1 MRLPLVLVRTFF
13 FIEWFS
19 VDEMS
24 GSFLLAFTN
33 LREIK
38 QIKALHEYLVL
49 KTQSSLFSLLS
60 ISASTKKELSIFAF
74 NRTWCQTPLYFNYH
88 YCLTWVFWSTVTG
101 VKDKYKQHNEENGD
115 KNQQGN
121 KPSAL
126 VYRSSWSLASCSEK
140 EGKRQTQ
147 STRNCRLFPSS

>member
-1 MRLPLVLVRTFF
+1 MRLPLVLVGTFF
-13 FIEWFS
+13 FIEWFP

-74 NRTWCQTPLYFNYH
+74 NRTWCQTPLTSITIIVLPGYFDPRRR
-88 YCLTWVFWSTVTG
+88 V
-101 VKDKYKQHNEENGD
+101 
-115 KNQQGN
+115 
-121 KPSAL
+121 
-126 VYRSSWSLASCSEK
+126 
-140 EGKRQTQ
+140 
-147 STRNCRLFPSS
+147 